1 VDVIDI
7 RPFAGDRRMPSAVLT
22 PSVLDAIF
30 SSGRSSIAD
39 GFGKSNFILVR
50 LFWEA

>member
-1 VDVIDI
+1 MSLISAYFPAIDG
-7 RPFAGDRRMPSAVLT
+7 RPTAVLT
-22 PSVLDAIF
+22 PSALDAIF